1 MKLTIKKKILTC
13 ALVPVF
19 VLGIIVIII
28 TATYVKNSVIDQV
41 ENSLRGTA
49 VATLAAYDQ
58 NSGAYLEA
66 ENGDVWKGSYN
77 ISQSE
82 NLVDTIKEKSGMD
95 VTFFYGTERIMTSAL
110 DEKGQRILGSPAGDV
125 VTERVLKNGEEYF
138 SDNISID
145 GTIFYGYYVPVYQS
159 GDNSA
164 PIGMVFAGINKE
176 ETYGSVISIL
186 NVIVFLVLAVMVICT
201 VVVSI
206 IAGTMTKAL
215 KTGISNVEEVSS
227 GRLNVEFSNRI
238 LERKDEIGDLTRAI
252 EHLQTELRNI
262 IGGISESA
270 ERLTEASHSLNR
282 TSHETYENINNVKN
296 AVDII
301 TDGATTQ
308 AEDTQKASD
317 NMERMGSLIVETGN
331 EAEDLNASADT
342 MKTSS
347 DKAAVTIEEL
357 KDISEEVKRAVAAIA
372 EQTLQT
378 NESAKRIKE
387 ASDFISDIASETN
400 LLSLNASIEAARA
413 GEAGRGFAV
422 VASQI
427 QNLAEQSNNA
437 SGNID
442 QIVNTL
448 MADSELVVNTMA
460 HVQEVIDRQNAHIE
474 STEKTVSGVMKE
486 ISVSIEGIKRIENK
500 TKELESS
507 RKEIEE
513 IITSLSH
520 IAEDNVSG
528 TEETNAVIT
537 QVADSFRNVEDS
549 AENLKNT
556 ADMLAQN
563 MGSFQL

>member
-138 SDNISID
+138 SDNISMD

>member
-138 SDNISID
+138 SDNISMD

-486 ISVSIEGIKRIENK
+486 IGVSIEGIKRIENK

>member
-110 DEKGQRILGSPAGDV
+110 DEKGLRILGSPAGDV

-138 SDNISID
+138 SDNISMD

-486 ISVSIEGIKRIENK
+486 IGVSIEGIKRIENK